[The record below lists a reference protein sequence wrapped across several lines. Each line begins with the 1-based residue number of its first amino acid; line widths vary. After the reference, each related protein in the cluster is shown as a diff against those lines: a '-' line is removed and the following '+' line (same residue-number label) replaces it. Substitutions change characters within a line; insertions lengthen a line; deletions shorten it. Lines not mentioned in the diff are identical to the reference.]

1 MKINVEFDITPE
13 EFRQAMGLPDVQLM
27 HEEIVNSI
35 IEKMKNAEEGYDA
48 FTLLKPFLNTGMQS
62 MEGFQK
68 AFLDSIF
75 NLNSK
80 NKSEFK

>member
-13 EFRQAMGLPDVQLM
+13 EFRQAMGLPDVQVM
-27 HEEIVNSI
+27 HEEIINTI

-48 FTLLKPFLNTGMQS
+48 FTLLKAFLNTGMQT

-68 AFLDSIF
+68 SFLESMF

-80 NKSEFK
+80 Q

>member
-13 EFRQAMGLPDVQLM
+13 EFRQAMGLPGVQVM
-27 HEEIVNSI
+27 HEEIINTI

-48 FTLLKPFLNTGMQS
+48 FTLLKPFLNTGMQT
-62 MEGFQK
+62 MEGYQK
-68 AFLDSIF
+68 SFLESMF

-80 NKSEFK
+80 Q